1 MKTVFVLENNSGNGF
16 GIYAVFKSLEL
27 AEKQSEILK
36 KELLPI
42 CSDYKTRITEYLL
55 CDEVK

>member
-1 MKTVFVLENNSGNGF
+1 MKTVFVLENNF

-42 CSDYKTRITEYLL
+42 PICSDYKTRITEYLL